1 MKMTLI
7 LSLPATV
14 CTIMAFLLILNL
26 LSKWNKPQF
35 KLLVFMLVSMLLYT
49 AHFFFFKGLTYA
61 IPFSDTIYCFCNPAV
76 YPLFYIYVEELTVR
90 HPNRLRHFFY
100 LLPALVCFVAVGGLY
115 LMMSQSETTHFIERY
130 LYHDEYMPLQGP
142 EWWQGLAH
150 LLVKIV
156 FALEI
161 PPVLYYG
168 WKRISEYNHI
178 VENNYSDIEDKAVSS
193 LRPLL
198 ILLAG
203 ASIVSFIC
211 NAVGRYHFSEIDWLV
226 IIPAAVFSLLFLLI
240 GHVGLNQQFSACD
253 MEWDLYSPED
263 YGSEYTNELS
273 SKLVRLLNEEQFYLK
288 PNLKINDLARR
299 LNTNR
304 NYIYNAINVEM
315 GISFSELINR
325 KRIDYAVRMIDEYPT
340 KHLNEVA
347 VESGFSSISTFYR
360 NFKLYRRCSPSDFQ
374 LEVIRK
380 QKL

>member
-1 MKMTLI
+1 
-7 LSLPATV
+7 
-14 CTIMAFLLILNL
+14 
-26 LSKWNKPQF
+26 
-35 KLLVFMLVSMLLYT
+35 
-49 AHFFFFKGLTYA
+49 
-61 IPFSDTIYCFCNPAV
+61 
-76 YPLFYIYVEELTVR
+76 
-90 HPNRLRHFFY
+90 
-100 LLPALVCFVAVGGLY
+100 
-115 LMMSQSETTHFIERY
+115 
-130 LYHDEYMPLQGP
+130 
-142 EWWQGLAH
+142 
-150 LLVKIV
+150 
-156 FALEI
+156 
-161 PPVLYYG
+161 
-168 WKRISEYNHI
+168 
-178 VENNYSDIEDKAVSS
+178 
-193 LRPLL
+193 
-198 ILLAG
+198 
-203 ASIVSFIC
+203 
-211 NAVGRYHFSEIDWLV
+211 
-226 IIPAAVFSLLFLLI
+226 
-240 GHVGLNQQFSACD
+240 

-304 NYIYNAINVEM
+304 NYIYKAINVEM